1 MTLKVKIYIIFS
13 PEDFIHGCG
22 ELGYILLCGAVSRR
36 LPPLFCCVRACVA
49 FGRDSVRR

>member
-22 ELGYILLCGAVSRR
+22 ELGYIAVWRGQSPPAAIVLLRS
-36 LPPLFCCVRACVA
+36 CVCSFR
-49 FGRDSVRR
+49 